1 MSNKEVNLRN
11 ANLFIEKYIAPK
23 MGGKKINI
31 TTKESS
37 QLMKLIGGFLSALQI
52 NKRFMTSYITTIGTT
67 IYFPQ
72 NLLDTMD
79 TKRFMEVV
87 IHECVHAV
95 DEHSNKLI
103 YKPTYLPELFFGL
116 PFLIVSIVLFAL
128 KLWIAAAIFTF
139 LTLVCL
145 LPVPK
150 PGRYHWEIR
159 AYAVSLAIAN
169 LFEEDP
175 AYVSQIKEWICGQLT
190 GSSYYFTWPF
200 KDHILKDLEI
210 YPRNIQLYD
219 ETVSFFIK
227 DYNQNP

>member
-37 QLMKLIGGFLSALQI
+37 WLMKLIGAFLSALQI
-52 NKRFMTSYITTIGTT
+52 NKTFMTNYITTIDTT

-72 NLLDTMD
+72 NLLETIAP
-79 TKRFMEVV
+79 KRFMEVV
-87 IHECVHAV
+87 VHECVHAV
-95 DEHSNKLI
+95 DEHNNKII

-116 PFLIVSIVLFAL
+116 PFLITTVVLLIL
-128 KLWIAAAIFTF
+128 KFWIAAVVFA
-139 LTLVCL
+139 LLALVCL

-159 AYAVSLAIAN
+159 AYAVSLVIAH
-169 LFEEDP
+169 LFDEDQ
-175 AYVSQIKEWICGQLT
+175 AYISQIKRWISGQLT
-190 GSSYYFTWPF
+190 GPSYYFTWPF
-200 KDHILKDLEI
+200 KDKILKDLELDL
-210 YPRNIQLYD
+210 RNVQLYD
-219 ETVSFFIK
+219 ETVAFFMK
-227 DYNQNP
+227 DYNDQV